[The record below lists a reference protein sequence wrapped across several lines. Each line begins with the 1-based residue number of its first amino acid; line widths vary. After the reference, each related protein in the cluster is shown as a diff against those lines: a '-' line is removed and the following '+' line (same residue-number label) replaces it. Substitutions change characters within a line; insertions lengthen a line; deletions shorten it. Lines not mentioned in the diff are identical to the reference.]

1 MSNQDVV
8 NQVVVKFNDKFYLK
22 HESSKYLIAVEQGR
36 YNWPKLSQEKKKL
49 AKLELVGGNG
59 ELQSN
64 SRIKITTTE
73 SAIGN
78 NNVLGAFA
86 DSHDCYYWQD
96 GYDED
101 KQSWQITK
109 AAGDAGPIHY
119 GDRVRI
125 SNISYSNQ
133 RLAPDTKYDGYI
145 TTVEN
150 AEDSWI
156 LAPAPA
162 VDSSG
167 SYRGLDDTG
176 EHDPEEVSDG
186 EDEDD
191 HVPTWF

>member
-1 MSNQDVV
+1 MAEVGS
-8 NQVVVKFNDKFYLK
+8 
-22 HESSKYLIAVEQGR
+22 R
-36 YNWPKLSQEKKKL
+36 EKKV
-49 AKLELVGGNG
+49 AKLELLGGNG

-64 SRIKITTTE
+64 SRIKIRTTE

-86 DSHDCYYWQD
+86 DSHNCYYWQD

-109 AAGDAGPIHY
+109 ASGDAGPIHY
-119 GDRVRI
+119 NDRVRI

-133 RLAPDTKYDGYI
+133 RLAPDTKNDGYI

-150 AEDSWI
+150 ADDSWI

-162 VDSSG
+162 VHGSG
-167 SYRGLDDTG
+167 SYRGLEDTG
-176 EHDPEEVSDG
+176 RHDPDEVSDG
-186 EDEDD
+186 EDDD
-191 HVPTWF
+191 DDVPTWF

>member
-1 MSNQDVV
+1 M
-8 NQVVVKFNDKFYLK
+8 
-22 HESSKYLIAVEQGR
+22 
-36 YNWPKLSQEKKKL
+36 
-49 AKLELVGGNG
+49 
-59 ELQSN
+59 
-64 SRIKITTTE
+64 
-73 SAIGN
+73 
-78 NNVLGAFA
+78 GAFA

-101 KQSWQITK
+101 KQSWQITN
-109 AAGDAGPIHY
+109 ASGDASPIHY

-162 VDSSG
+162 VDSS
-167 SYRGLDDTG
+167 YRGLDDTG

-191 HVPTWF
+191 NVPTWF

>member
-8 NQVVVKFNDKFYLK
+8 KFGDTFYIK

-59 ELQSN
+59 EVQSN
-64 SRIKITTTE
+64 SRIKIKTTE
-73 SAIGN
+73 SAISN
-78 NNVLGAFA
+78 SNVLGAFA

-109 AAGDAGPIHY
+109 ADGDAGPIRY

-125 SNISYSNQ
+125 TNISYSNQ
-133 RLAPDTKYDGYI
+133 SLALDTKYDGYI

-150 AEDSWI
+150 ASDSWI
-156 LAPAPA
+156 LAPAA
-162 VDSSG
+162 VEASF
-167 SYRGLDDTG
+167 RGLDDTG
-176 EHDPEEVSDG
+176 RHDPEEVSDG
-186 EDEDD
+186 EDDD
-191 HVPTWF
+191 DDGPTWF

>member
-8 NQVVVKFNDKFYLK
+8 KFDDNFYLK
-22 HESSKYLIAVEQGR
+22 HESGKYWIAVDQGR
-36 YNWPKLSQEKKKL
+36 YNWPKLGQEKKKVV
-49 AKLELVGGNG
+49 KLKLVGGNG
-59 ELQSN
+59 EVQSN

-96 GYDED
+96 GNDED

-109 AAGDAGPIHY
+109 ADGDAGPIHY
-119 GDRVRI
+119 GDHVRI

-133 RLAPDTKYDGYI
+133 SLAPDTKYDGYI

-150 AEDSWI
+150 ADESWI
-156 LAPAPA
+156 LAPAAA
-162 VDSSG
+162 VDASF
-167 SYRGLDDTG
+167 RGLDDNG
-176 EHDPEEVSDG
+176 KHDPDEVSDG
-186 EDEDD
+186 EDDD
-191 HVPTWF
+191 NDVPTWF

>member
-1 MSNQDVV
+1 MSDQDVV
-8 NQVVVKFNDKFYLK
+8 KFDDNFYLK
-22 HESSKYLIAVEQGR
+22 HESGKYLIAVDQGR
-36 YNWPKLSQEKKKL
+36 YNWPKLGQEKKKVV
-49 AKLELVGGNG
+49 KLKLVGGNG
-59 ELQSN
+59 EVQSN

-101 KQSWQITK
+101 KQSWQITN
-109 AAGDAGPIHY
+109 ASGDASPIRY